1 MKNNKRPSI
10 RMRLLAWMMAAIMM
24 CTGLNVTAYAQE
36 ISFDE
41 GYALEQQEEQV
52 TDEENAEEIQQDEA
66 DPEISFEGPWDTEDT
81 DEDDITIEDA
91 QVQDD
96 TDTEETDADEVEVFS
111 DADDQNAV
119 EAFSDGDSESDGE
132 TAKVTVNFS
141 FSQDDRFADDEFED
155 GAISKPVALKQLT
168 VPYFD
173 LANYGL
179 EKFYFKS
186 EKYSSSDKG
195 TTGMVGTAE
204 TARNHVTLL
213 HLIIYATEVLYCGLG
228 DDEAGQGYLKDEE
241 YLDDGETLN
250 ITGSPGSLYMEH
262 LWGLDQNL
270 IYYLNYE
277 YPLAST
283 GWGSTAD
290 QILLHDG
297 DVVTLAHYS
306 DWNFYSDSGAGFN
319 YLTDENGSRTRV
331 VADRGEKDSITFQTW
346 RAQAGMNGGE
356 TAQNKMTGKYQLY
369 YIPVD
374 DMWDGDVASWTR
386 LGETEN
392 GELKV
397 DLDNIPNGEYFV
409 GIPGQPGVEH
419 TNVICSSPGGIYLN
433 VTGSAFEGQGTETSP
448 YELSTA
454 KDLTRLKKLVKA
466 AKIPENTY
474 FVLTDDITLPEGW
487 TPIGETI
494 DGTNNIK
501 SGANLRAFSGILDGQ
516 NHTITVPEGGLPL
529 LGYVKGAEVRNLNIY
544 GTKIA
549 GYGLINNLEG
559 VGLSGK
565 AVLLDNITL
574 KSGSSTLKSGLLGAN
589 ITTNPYGGCSA
600 KFLATVQNCTIED
613 GVVIGYN
620 KDQSI
625 IGSIAGRF
633 NGTIS
638 NCTSNATVYGI
649 NYVGG
654 IMGMRDNSMGDNYV
668 TGCTFGGT
676 VEASGQNAGGIVAG
690 GYMDNTMSAPNA
702 YRLNVNNCTSTGTIT
717 GADNVGGIFGGD
729 IMVAQAWNA
738 YTFKNNTFTGKVNAT
753 NGTNVG
759 GIIGYYRSLNTYD
772 DIAENTFNDDCG
784 TTKGIGGVAFVDTS
798 CETHETESGATYFNT
813 ANGTTGLPKVQWCTW
828 KKNHNR
834 TDDPLGADADKLTKR
849 NHVQHMWDEGVVKT
863 EATCTATGEKLYT
876 CTYCNETRTEEIPMK
891 EHTYDEGKVTTEPTC
906 KEAGVKTYT
915 CTVCQETKT
924 EEIPKT
930 NDHKYD
936 SGKVT
941 KKATC
946 KNTGEKTY
954 TCTVCGATKTET
966 IAKTND
972 HKYTWK
978 TTAKATVFA
987 PAKQQGKCS
996 VCGKTVTRNYGK
1008 KLTATI
1014 RLNAT
1019 SIRLQQRRST
1029 NKIKVTMANG
1039 DSVKSWT
1046 SSNRRIATVNNK
1058 GVITAGRQNGTA
1070 RITVT
1075 LKSGKKASLN
1085 VKVQS
1090 TKVITTSISGLK
1102 ASETLKR
1109 GQKLTLKPVVNPIT
1123 SQEGITY
1130 ASSNRNVAV
1139 VNSKGVIT
1147 ARAKGSARI
1156 TVRSGRKYYTIRV
1169 TVK

>member
-10 RMRLLAWMMAAIMM
+10 RMRLLAWMMAVIMM

-66 DPEISFEGPWDTEDT
+66 DTEISFEGPWDTEDT

-96 TDTEETDADEVEVFS
+96 TDTEETDADEVDVFS
-111 DADDQNAV
+111 AADDQNAV
-119 EAFSDGDSESDGE
+119 EAFSDGDSESDE
-132 TAKVTVNFS
+132 KTATVTVNFS
-141 FSQDDRFADDEFED
+141 FSQDDRFADDEFEN
-155 GAISKPVALKQLT
+155 GAISSPVALKQLT

-173 LANYGL
+173 LAKYGL

-213 HLIIYATEVLYCGLG
+213 HLIIYATEVLYFGLG
-228 DDEAGQGYLKDEE
+228 DDEAGQGFLKNEG
-241 YLDDGETLN
+241 YLDDKETLN

-270 IYYLNYE
+270 NYYLNYE

-374 DMWDGDVASWTR
+374 DMLDGDVASWTR

-419 TNVICSSPGGIYLN
+419 TDIICSSPGGIYLN
-433 VTGSAFEGQGTETSP
+433 VTGSVFEGQGTKENP
-448 YELSTA
+448 YQISTA
-454 KDLTRLKKLVKA
+454 ADLTKLKKRVKA
-466 AKIPENTY
+466 GKIPENTY

-494 DGTNNIK
+494 DGTNDIK
-501 SGANLRAFSGILDGQ
+501 RGQNLRAFSGFLDGQ
-516 NHTITVPEGGLPL
+516 NHTITVPESGLPL
-529 LGYVKGAEVRNLNIY
+529 LGYVKDAEVRNLNIY

-549 GYGLINNLEG
+549 GYGLINNFEG
-559 VGLSGK
+559 VGLSGN

-589 ITTNPYGGCSA
+589 FTTNQYAGCSA
-600 KFLATVQNCTIED
+600 AFLATVQNCTVEE
-613 GVVIGYN
+613 GVVIGYD
-620 KDQSI
+620 KAQSI
-625 IGSIAGRF
+625 IGSFAGRF

-638 NCTSNATVYGI
+638 NCTSNATVYGV

-654 IMGMRDNSMGDNYV
+654 IIGMRDNSMGDNYA
-668 TGCTFGGT
+668 TGCTFNGK
-676 VEASGQNAGGIVAG
+676 VEASGKNAGGIVAG
-690 GYMDNTMSAPNA
+690 GYMDNYPEDHRWGMSAPNA
-702 YRLNVNNCTSTGTIT
+702 YRLNINDCTSTGSIT
-717 GADNVGGIFGGD
+717 AVDNVGGIFGGD
-729 IMVAQAWNA
+729 VMVAQAWNA
-738 YTFKNNTFTGKVNAT
+738 YTFKNNTFTGKVSAT

-759 GIIGYYRSLNTYD
+759 GIIGYYRSLNKFD
-772 DIAENTFNDDCG
+772 DITGNTFNDDCG
-784 TTKGIGGVAFVDTS
+784 TAKGIGGVEFVDTG
-798 CETHETESGATYFNT
+798 CETHENESGAAYFNT
-813 ANGTTGLPKVQWCTW
+813 ANGTDGLPKVQWCAW

-849 NHVQHMWDEGVVKT
+849 NHVQHMWDEG
-863 EATCTATGEKLYT
+863 
-876 CTYCNETRTEEIPMK
+876 I
-891 EHTYDEGKVTTEPTC
+891 
-906 KEAGVKTYT
+906 
-915 CTVCQETKT
+915 
-924 EEIPKT
+924 
-930 NDHKYD
+930 
-936 SGKVT
+936 VT

-954 TCTVCGATKTET
+954 TCTVCKETKTET

-1046 SSNRRIATVNNK
+1046 SSNRRIAAVNNK

-1075 LKSGKKASLN
+1075 LKSGKRASLN

-1090 TKVITTSISGLK
+1090 TKVVTTSISGLR
-1102 ASETLKR
+1102 SRETLKR
-1109 GQKLTLKPVVNPIT
+1109 GQKLTLKPVINPIT

-1147 ARAKGSARI
+1147 ARAKGATRI